1 MKKKYLLLS
10 LLFIMSFS
18 SYAVESNPCVVPGSS
33 VEIPVFDFMIY
44 SMGIK
49 KTDVVESKT
58 KLELID
64 NTPVTKE
71 LAVFFATES
80 KFKAHDNLLDL
91 QGYYDIYMMNNP
103 RNLTIKYT
111 YENLNGKHNVFIGSA
126 IVNNDECSI
135 RFNGQIIVK
144 REF

>member
-1 MKKKYLLLS
+1 MNKKYLVFS
-10 LLFIMSFS
+10 WLFIVSS
-18 SYAVESNPCVVPGSS
+18 ASYAVEPNPCVVAGSS
-33 VEIPVFDFMIY
+33 VEIPVYDFMID

-49 KTDVVESKT
+49 KTDIVESKT

-64 NTPVTKE
+64 NTPVSKE
-71 LAVFFATES
+71 LATFFASQS
-80 KFKAHDNLLDL
+80 KDNAHDNLLSL
-91 QGYYDIYMMNNP
+91 KGYYDIYMMSNP

-111 YENLNGKHNVFIGSA
+111 YENPNGKHNVFIGSA
-126 IVNNDECSI
+126 IVNDDECSI